1 MKNHIMIYFV
11 TIIALEGV
19 VSFEEMAL
27 DVPRDEP
34 FCRSRGGSPS
44 RDEQNRRSPML
55 VSREQVASNYGQ
67 FFQES
72 TVMAE

>member
-1 MKNHIMIYFV
+1 MKHCK
-11 TIIALEGV
+11 IIAHVLVVLEGV
-19 VSFEEMAL
+19 VSFSGMAL
-27 DVPRDEP
+27 DIPRDEP
-34 FCRSRGGSPS
+34 LCRSRGGSPS

-55 VSREQVASNYGQ
+55 VSREQVASNYGD